1 MKKYQQRIRHYVT
14 ATSLDGACHPSPP
27 PRPHLACIRH
37 HQSVTVTV
45 TVPVTV
51 TVTVQSPSP
60 SPSPPPPPRFQNW
73 PFAREYVYSAIIY
86 SQCPPTIPRRQSHPP
101 PVIRHPSHCTAP
113 PPTGFKYVLDGMW
126 KTGRFHWK
134 MCTR

>member
-1 MKKYQQRIRHYVT
+1 MQQRLNLAAPVT
-14 ATSLDGACHPSPP
+14 RHPSPP
-27 PRPHLACIRH
+27 PRPQLACIRH

-45 TVPVTV
+45 TLPVTV
-51 TVTVQSPSP
+51 TVTLQSPSPSP
-60 SPSPPPPPRFQNW
+60 SPSPPPPPHPRFENW

-86 SQCPPTIPRRQSHPP
+86 SQCPPSIPRRQSSSTTCYQSS
-101 PVIRHPSHCTAP
+101 VSLHCPP

-126 KTGRFHWK
+126 KTGRLHWK